1 MPFTISHCLSARS
14 LFFHIRSAAPAVV
27 ATLCLFTAV
36 AGCQSDKAETHAEE
50 VTSVQIPE
58 PASPAALQRASASRT
73 NSGEGLTTV
82 SLADA
87 SFGLL
92 SASEVTVPG
101 GWHVQGRMA
110 VSPCTNLPSASWDAV
125 APDGQ
130 GEIHV
135 LPTFG
140 WRWGNVG
147 QGSNGCIPLSG
158 SLQAAEFLQKFAARV
173 PGIHVIGA
181 MPISDTFR
189 RREENFTNSANNNN
203 ARLVRPLQAR
213 NLGDVAAVQT
223 VDASGHEMRLRAWVQ
238 CRERSQGGDC
248 FAKVDILR
256 APKGRL
262 SALVALVDRRNLVQ
276 DRPTQEW
283 MAAYSNRQQQ
293 VGRQQMDQ
301 LRQNADVGRQQM
313 DQLRRNADAGNQ
325 MLRKQ
330 YEDSSARLNAEHQ
343 AGMEE
348 LQRSTDSS
356 MRNAN
361 NSMNA
366 RTTAASDW
374 RDYAADQQTVS
385 GANGTYK
392 TSSQY
397 SNVWSSPVGPALS
410 DGRTFGSTDNTID
423 PNTAT
428 DNTWS
433 KDTKVHGNGQP
444 Y

>member
-1 MPFTISHCLSARS
+1 MNTFY
-14 LFFHIRSAAPAVV
+14 IRSAGPAVV
-27 ATLCLFTAV
+27 AMLCLFTTV
-36 AGCQSDKAETHAEE
+36 AGCQSHKTENQAED
-50 VTSVQIPE
+50 VTSVRDS
-58 PASPAALQRASASRT
+58 ASPATLQPASASKT
-73 NSGEGLTTV
+73 NSGGGLTTV
-82 SLADA
+82 SLTDT
-87 SFGLL
+87 SFGLPA
-92 SASEVTVPG
+92 ASEVTVPG
-101 GWHVQGRMA
+101 GWRAQGQMGA
-110 VSPCTNLPSASWDAV
+110 SPCTNLPSASWDAV

-147 QGSNGCIPLSG
+147 QRSNGCIPLSG
-158 SLQAAEFLQKFAARV
+158 PLQAADFLQKFAARL
-173 PGIHVIGA
+173 PGMHVMGA
-181 MPISDTFR
+181 MPVSDTFR

-203 ARLVRPLQAR
+203 ARMVRPLQAR

-238 CRERSQGGDC
+238 CRELSQGGDC

-262 SALVALVDRRNLVQ
+262 SALVALVDSHNLVQ

-283 MAAYSNRQQQ
+283 LAAYMNHQQQ

-301 LRQNADVGRQQM
+301 LR
-313 DQLRRNADAGNQ
+313 RNEDAGNQ

-410 DGRTFGSTDNTID
+410 DGRTFGSTDNTVD
-423 PNTAT
+423 PNTST
-428 DNTWS
+428 DNTWTQ
-433 KDTKVHGNGQP
+433 DTKVHGNGQP